1 MSGITNAFF
10 GININGIVQLQ
21 NASID
26 DITTLPT
33 NASASYSLT
42 ALGVANETTVSGGT
56 VQIGNNWLTG
66 STNGSAYEV
75 FATLTSGTLSTGTTG
90 SWLSLGTNRTWSRA
104 STGSLQSATLT
115 IQIRDVATQTVQAT
129 ATVTLSATANP

>member
-10 GININGIVQLQ
+10 GMNINGIVQLQ

-42 ALGVANETTVSGGT
+42 ALGVANETTVTGGT

-90 SWLSLGTNRTWSRA
+90 SWLSLSTNRTWSRA
-104 STGSLQSATLT
+104 STGGLQSATLT
-115 IQIRDVATQTVQAT
+115 IQIRDVATLTVQAT
-129 ATVTLSATANP
+129 ATISLSATANP